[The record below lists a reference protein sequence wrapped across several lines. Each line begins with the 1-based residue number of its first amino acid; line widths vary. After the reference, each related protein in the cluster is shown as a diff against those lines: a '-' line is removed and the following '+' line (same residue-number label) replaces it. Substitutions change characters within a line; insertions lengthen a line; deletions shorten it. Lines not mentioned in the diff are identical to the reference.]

1 MNEKIKGLLK
11 NKNNL
16 IVIVLVGV
24 LLMVITLPVE
34 EKQDSTSHNKLLQT
48 NDNGS
53 YLNVAGEKSQNTDA
67 AMTGIDDVAY
77 DTTNGT
83 GQDYARQMEEKLE
96 EVLEKME
103 GAGEVQVFIT
113 LSSSEELI
121 VEKDAPVNRSNTAEA
136 DAEGG
141 SRTINSVDAGENTV
155 YATEGNISMPYVV
168 KTVTPRVEG
177 VLVLAQGAG
186 NGTVNKNIA
195 DAVQV
200 LFGIEA
206 HQVKVIKMEVT
217 NIAE

>member
-16 IVIVLVGV
+16 IVVVLVGV

-34 EKQDSTSHNKLLQT
+34 KKQDSTNSGKLLQI
-48 NDNGS
+48 NNNGS
-53 YLNVAGEKSQNTDA
+53 YLKEAGGKNQNTGAEGAGVDG
-67 AMTGIDDVAY
+67 TVYGSVS
-77 DTTNGT
+77 GT
-83 GQDYARQMEEKLE
+83 GADYARQMEQKLE
-96 EVLEKME
+96 EVLGKME

-113 LSSSEELI
+113 LSSSEELV

-141 SRTINSVDAGENTV
+141 SRTINSVDAGESTV
-155 YATEGNISMPYVV
+155 YATDGNISTPYVI
-168 KTVTPRVEG
+168 KTVTPKVEG

-186 NGTVNKNIA
+186 NGTVNANIT

-206 HQVKVIKMEVT
+206 HRVKVIKMEVE
-217 NIAE
+217 NGGE

>member
-48 NDNGS
+48 NNNGS
-53 YLNVAGEKSQNTDA
+53 YLNTQGEKSQNTDA
-67 AMTGIDDVAY
+67 AVTGIDDVAY
-77 DTTNGT
+77 DSPNGT

>member
-48 NDNGS
+48 NNNGS
-53 YLNVAGEKSQNTDA
+53 YLNAQGEKSQNTDA
-67 AMTGIDDVAY
+67 AIPGIDDVAY
-77 DTTNGT
+77 DSPNGT

>member
-16 IVIVLVGV
+16 IVVVLVGV

-34 EKQDSTSHNKLLQT
+34 EKQDSESHDKLLQT
-48 NDNGS
+48 NDNNS
-53 YLNVAGEKSQNTDA
+53 YLTVAGGKSQNPGVEMTDSDGL
-67 AMTGIDDVAY
+67 TY
-77 DTTNGT
+77 DSANSTD
-83 GQDYARQMEEKLE
+83 QDYARQMEQKLE

-121 VEKDAPVNRSNTAEA
+121 VEKDEPVNRSNTAEA

-141 SRTINSVDAGENTV
+141 SRTINNVDAGENTV
-155 YATEGNISMPYVV
+155 YATEGNVSIPYVV

>member
-48 NDNGS
+48 NNNGS
-53 YLNVAGEKSQNTDA
+53 YLNTQGEKSQNTDA
-67 AMTGIDDVAY
+67 AVTGIDDVAY
-77 DTTNGT
+77 DSPNGT

-200 LFGIEA
+200 LFGIR
-206 HQVKVIKMEVT
+206 
-217 NIAE
+217 